1 MSIRIVIADDY
12 PPIRQVL
19 RNLLE
24 IHSDFEVLGEAGD
37 GKEAVTRCLEL
48 VPDLAMMDV
57 HMPGLNGVEATQQIV
72 RRHPQIGVLAV
83 SSDADYHL
91 VWSMLMAGAS
101 GYVLKDA
108 VVEELVDA
116 ARRVAAGRTYLSA
129 AIRGQL
135 IALLNDGMEPL
146 SQREERVL
154 RVLTGGNDVADTSM
168 YLKLDPKTLIE
179 THRNL
184 LKKILASDVAD
195 LVAHIL
201 RDWTS
206 HG

>member
-12 PPIRQVL
+12 PPIRKVL

-24 IHSDFEVLGEAGD
+24 THSDFEVLGEAGD
-37 GKEAVTRCLEL
+37 GKEAVARCSEL
-48 VPDLAMMDV
+48 APDLAIMDV
-57 HMPGLNGVEATQQIV
+57 HMPGLNGVEATRQIV
-72 RRHPQIGVLAV
+72 RRHPQMGVLAV

-91 VWSMLMAGAS
+91 VRSMLMAGAS

-116 ARRVAAGRTYLSA
+116 TRRAAAGRTYLSA

-135 IALLNDGMEPL
+135 IALLNNGMAPL
-146 SQREERVL
+146 SRREERVL
-154 RVLTGGNDVADTSM
+154 RVLAGGNDVADTSVC
-168 YLKLDPKTLIE
+168 LELDPKTLIE
-179 THRNL
+179 THRSL